1 MIHRYEIIFSIMYSD
16 KITALQ
22 SVIIPARSLEDATEK
37 LNKEVQRRCGNC
49 EVLICSTSLYIAEN
63 ERYSITN

>member
-16 KITALQ
+16 KATALQ

-37 LNKEVQRRCGNC
+37 LNKEIQRRFGYC
-49 EVLICSTSLYIAEN
+49 EVLICSTNLYVAEN